1 MKLSLLADARIDAF
15 DAIDSFNKLGA
26 GLGEEFENELFA
38 CFGRIKNDPE
48 HFAEN
53 RDGFRLARL
62 KRFQAVVSFKL
73 HEERIFVAR
82 ILVNGRENPISGG

>member
-15 DAIDSFNKLGA
+15 DAIDSFNMLA
-26 GLGEEFENELFA
+26 TGLGDEFEDELFL
-38 CFGRIKNDPE
+38 CFRRIKTNPE

-53 RDGFRLARL
+53 EDGFRMARL

-82 ILVNGRENPISGG
+82 ILVNGREKPIGGG